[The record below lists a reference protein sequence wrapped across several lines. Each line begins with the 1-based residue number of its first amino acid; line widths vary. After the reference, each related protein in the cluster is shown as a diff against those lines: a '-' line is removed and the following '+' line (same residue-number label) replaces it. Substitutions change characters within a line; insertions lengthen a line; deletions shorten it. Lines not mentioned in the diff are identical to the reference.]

1 MERKTGLILA
11 LDVTDRLEAV
21 EISEKVAGYVDAIKI
36 GYPLVLSTG
45 MDMISQLSKFA
56 PIIADFKVA
65 DIPNTNRL
73 ICEQVFKAGADGV
86 IVQGFTGHDSLEA
99 AVKLAKEQDKDI
111 YVVTEMSHPGA
122 LDFMQQVGEG
132 IAKMA
137 ADAKASG
144 VVAPAT
150 RPERV
155 AEIRKIIG
163 NDLSIIS
170 PGVGAQGG
178 SASDVIKAGADWV
191 IVGRSIYQSEDPA
204 MAAKKLVD
212 EMKEFI

>member
-11 LDVTDRLEAV
+11 LDVTDREEAV
-21 EISEKVAGYVDAIKI
+21 KISEKVAGYVDAIKI

-45 MDMISQLSKFA
+45 MDMISKLSEFA

-73 ICEQVFKAGADGV
+73 ICEQVFKAGADAV
-86 IVQGFTGHDSLEA
+86 IVQGFTGNDSLEA
-99 AVKLAKEQDKDI
+99 AVKLAKEQNRDI

-163 NDLSIIS
+163 NELSIIS

-191 IVGRSIYQSEDPA
+191 IVGRAIYQAKDPA

>member
-1 MERKTGLILA
+1 
-11 LDVTDRLEAV
+11 
-21 EISEKVAGYVDAIKI
+21 
-36 GYPLVLSTG
+36 
-45 MDMISQLSKFA
+45 
-56 PIIADFKVA
+56 
-65 DIPNTNRL
+65 
-73 ICEQVFKAGADGV
+73 
-86 IVQGFTGHDSLEA
+86 
-99 AVKLAKEQDKDI
+99 
-111 YVVTEMSHPGA
+111 
-122 LDFMQQVGEG
+122 
-132 IAKMA
+132 
-137 ADAKASG
+137 

-191 IVGRSIYQSEDPA
+191 IVGRAIYQAEDPA

>member
-1 MERKTGLILA
+1 MEKNTRLIIA
-11 LDVTDRLEAV
+11 LDVTDREEA
-21 EISEKVAGYVDAIKI
+21 IQIAEKVSSYVDAIKI
-36 GYPLVLSTG
+36 GYPLILATG
-45 MDMISQLSKFA
+45 MDIIGELSKYA

-73 ICEQVFKAGADGV
+73 ICEQVFKAGADAV

-99 AVKLAKEQDKDI
+99 AVRLAKEKGKDI

-122 LDFMQQVGEG
+122 VDFMQQVGEG

-137 ADAKASG
+137 AEVKASG

-155 AEIRKIIG
+155 TDIRKIIG
-163 NDLSIIS
+163 NDLFIIS

-178 SASDVIKAGADWV
+178 NASDVIKAGADWV
-191 IVGRSIYQSEDPA
+191 IVGRSIYRSDEPE
-204 MAAKKLVD
+204 AAARKIVD
-212 EMKEFI
+212 EIKEVI

>member
-11 LDVTDRLEAV
+11 LDVTDRDEAIQ
-21 EISEKVAGYVDAIKI
+21 ISEKVAGYVDAIKI
-36 GYPLVLSTG
+36 GYPLALATG
-45 MDMISQLSKFA
+45 MEIIGQLSKYA

-99 AVKLAKEQDKDI
+99 AVKLAKEQGKDI
-111 YVVTEMSHPGA
+111 FVVTEMSHPGA
-122 LDFMQQVGEG
+122 LDFMQQAGEG

-155 AEIRKIIG
+155 TEIRKIIG
-163 NDLSIIS
+163 SELSIIS

-191 IVGRSIYQSEDPA
+191 IVGRSIYQSDEPD
-204 MAAKKLVD
+204 MAAKKIVD
-212 EMKEFI
+212 EIKEVI